1 MKFYYFAAPLLLLAA
16 ACSDGGNTYDATG
29 TFEAKEVIVSAST
42 AGRLLNFTAA
52 EGQQLKANDIVAI
65 VDTTQLYLK
74 KKQLEAQ
81 IRAVLSREPD
91 IPAQLAAL
99 QEQIHVAQT
108 EKVRITNLTKAG
120 VAPQKQLDDINNQI
134 AVLQKQLEAQQSI
147 LQKSAGSVYAEVEP
161 LMQQIDQVNDQ
172 LMQSKVLN
180 PIDGTVLVTYMEAG
194 EYAAP
199 GKALYKVGDL
209 KHMQLRAYITGEQ
222 LPLVKL
228 GQQVQVTVD
237 GAEGKGRNYTG
248 KVSWISDKA
257 EFTPK
262 TIMTSDERSNLVYAI
277 RIDVDNDDMI
287 KIGMYGEV
295 LFK

>member
-1 MKFYYFAAPLLLLAA
+1 MKFYYLAAPLLLLAA
-16 ACSDGGNTYDATG
+16 SCSDGGNTYDATG

-42 AGRLLNFTAA
+42 AGKLLEFTPS
-52 EGQQLKANDIVAI
+52 EGHQLKANDLVAI

-91 IPAQLAAL
+91 IPAQLAAI
-99 QEQIHVAQT
+99 QEQIHVAET

-134 AVLQKQLEAQQSI
+134 SVLQKQLEAQQSI

-161 LMQQIDQVNDQ
+161 LMQQIDQINDQ
-172 LMQSKVLN
+172 LTQSKVLN
-180 PIDGTVLVTYMEAG
+180 PIDGTVLVSYMEAG

-228 GQQVQVTVD
+228 GQSVKVLID
-237 GAEGKGRNYTG
+237 GADDKQNTLNG
-248 KVSWISDKA
+248 KVSWISEKA

-262 TIMTSDERSNLVYAI
+262 SIMTSDERSNLVYAI
-277 RIDVDNDDMI
+277 KIDVENDGLI

>member
-1 MKFYYFAAPLLLLAA
+1 MKFYYLAAPLLLLAA

-42 AGRLLNFTAA
+42 AGKLLEFTPS
-52 EGQQLKANDIVAI
+52 EGQQLKANDLVAI

-91 IPAQLAAL
+91 IPAQLAAI
-99 QEQIHVAQT
+99 QEQIHVAET

-134 AVLQKQLEAQQSI
+134 SVLQKQLEAQQSI

-161 LMQQIDQVNDQ
+161 LMQQIDQINDQ
-172 LMQSKVLN
+172 LTQSKVLN
-180 PIDGTVLVTYMEAG
+180 PIDGTVLVSYMEAG

-228 GQQVQVTVD
+228 GQSVKVLID
-237 GAEGKGRNYTG
+237 GADDKQNTLNG
-248 KVSWISDKA
+248 KVSWISEKA

-262 TIMTSDERSNLVYAI
+262 SIMTSDERSNLVYAI
-277 RIDVDNDDMI
+277 KIDVENDGLI